1 MADSLLTLADLVK
14 INDVSIRDMGATDI
28 FNDAPVLQ
36 LLNAITASHGTKHQ
50 FVKESTAPTVGFR
63 AAGDGRDLS
72 KSGDTLVTV
81 DLAILDAT
89 LAIESALAK
98 SNPKGPDY
106 VREREARRH
115 LRAAFSHGEKQ
126 MFYGT
131 SNDAGGFPG
140 LAQSL
145 SALSNAMVLDAGGAG
160 GTGTAA
166 LTDVW
171 AIRTT
176 SDERF
181 LNAVVGNGGL
191 IDIGSVYEQL
201 IDGANS
207 KKRNCIVQV
216 IEGWMTLAMES
227 TKSVARLVNL
237 NDTDKTLDDDL
248 LAKLCELFDESNPPT
263 HIIMNKRSRR
273 QLKTSRTA
281 TTSTGAAAPT
291 PEDYEGIPIVA
302 AKSIPTYASPIT

>member
-14 INDVSIRDMGATDI
+14 INDVSVRDMGATDI
-28 FNDAPVLQ
+28 FNDAPVLS
-36 LLNAITASHGTKHQ
+36 LLNAIPASHGTQHK
-50 FVKESTAPTVGFR
+50 FVKETTAPTVGFR
-63 AAGDGRDLS
+63 AVGDGRDMS
-72 KSGDTLVTV
+72 KSADTVVTV
-81 DLAILDAT
+81 DLKILDAT
-89 LAIESALAK
+89 LTIESALAK
-98 SNPKGPDY
+98 SNPRGADY

-115 LRAAFSHGEKQ
+115 LRQAFAVGEKQ

-131 SNDAGGFPG
+131 DADAGGFAG

-145 SALSNAMVLDAGGAG
+145 SALSNAMVVDAGGAG

-171 AIRTT
+171 AFRTT

-181 LNAVVGNGGL
+181 LNAVVGNDGM

-201 IDGANS
+201 LDGANS

-227 TKSVARLVNL
+227 AKSVARL
-237 NDTDKTLDDDL
+237 D
-248 LAKLCELFDESNPPT
+248 
-263 HIIMNKRSRR
+263 R
-273 QLKTSRTA
+273 
-281 TTSTGAAAPT
+281 
-291 PEDYEGIPIVA
+291 
-302 AKSIPTYASPIT
+302 KSVV